1 MSKSTRRKGK
11 RSAVQTE
18 VDHLRDELSATNES
32 LQAIIEE
39 QEATNEELK
48 SANEEI
54 ESSNEELQ
62 STNEELETAK
72 EELQSTNEE
81 LSNRNL
87 EIMQM
92 NSDLNNLLSSIQMP
106 IVMVDNTLT
115 IRRAT
120 PTARE
125 AFNITY
131 TDVGRRMTEL
141 HPNIDISDI
150 EKRFHEVIDT
160 LSVRERQVR
169 DKQARL
175 YLLRIRPYRTADN
188 KIDGAVLTLVD
199 INSGGGGKKK

>member
-1 MSKSTRRKGK
+1 SS
-11 RSAVQTE
+11 VETE
-18 VDHLRDELSATNES
+18 LTHLQEELSATKES

-81 LSNRNL
+81 RTTLNEELSNRNL

-92 NSDLNNLLSSIQMP
+92 NSDLNNLLSSIHLP
-106 IVMVDNTLT
+106 IVMVDDNLI

-125 AFNITY
+125 AFNITD

-141 HPNIDISDI
+141 RPNINVPDI
-150 EKRFHEVIDT
+150 ESIFHEVIDT
-160 LSVRERQVR
+160 LSVRE
-169 DKQARL
+169 
-175 YLLRIRPYRTADN
+175 
-188 KIDGAVLTLVD
+188 
-199 INSGGGGKKK
+199 